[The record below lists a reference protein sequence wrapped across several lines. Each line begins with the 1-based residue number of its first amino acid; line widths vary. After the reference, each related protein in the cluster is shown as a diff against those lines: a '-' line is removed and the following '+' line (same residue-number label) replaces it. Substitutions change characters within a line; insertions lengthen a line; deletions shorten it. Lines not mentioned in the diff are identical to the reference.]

1 MALHQVSGR
10 WKLGLVL
17 TLSTVGLWATLP
29 VALKVSLEQTD
40 AITVTWF
47 RFLFAAA
54 LMAAWLLPRGALR
67 KAGRLEHG
75 HWWLLAIAAIGL
87 IGNYVLYLI
96 GLDYTTPGNAQV
108 IIQLAPILMAMGG
121 LLVFGERFSRG
132 QWLGL
137 LVLLTGLGLFFRDQL
152 LVLGGNP
159 RYLIGAGVMVAAAIV
174 WAVYALAQKQL
185 LGRLGSATI
194 MLFIYAVACV
204 LLLPWASP
212 SQLLALDAK
221 HWAILLYCA
230 LNTLV
235 AYGAFAE
242 ALAHW
247 EASRVSAVL
256 ALTPLL
262 TFAAVATTHALAPDL
277 VAAEKI
283 GAIGFTGA
291 LLVVTGSAL
300 TSLLGRRRRPKL
312 ACEATDG
319 EFPAPIRPPA
329 ESGRTP

>member
-17 TLSTVGLWATLP
+17 ALSTVGLWATLP
-29 VALKVSLEQTD
+29 VALKISLEQAD

-47 RFLFAAA
+47 RFLFAAV
-54 LMAAWLLPRGALR
+54 LMAAWLLPRGALK
-67 KAGRLEHG
+67 KAGRLERSH
-75 HWWLLAIAAIGL
+75 WLLLALAAAGL
-87 IGNYVLYLI
+87 IGNYVLYVV
-96 GLDYTTPGNAQV
+96 GLDYTTPANAQV

-121 LLVFGERFSRG
+121 LLVFGERFSGG

-137 LVLLTGLGLFFRDQL
+137 LVLLCGLGLFFRDQL
-152 LVLGGNP
+152 LVLGGNS
-159 RYLIGAGVMVAAAIV
+159 RYLPGAAVIVAAAVV

-194 MLFIYAVACV
+194 LLFIYVVASV

-212 SQLLALDAK
+212 SQLLAMDTR
-221 HWAILLYCA
+221 HWLILLYCA
-230 LNTLV
+230 VNTLV

-262 TFAAVATTHALAPDL
+262 TFAAVASTHALAPDL
-277 VAAEKI
+277 VAAE
-283 GAIGFTGA
+283 AIGGVGFFGA
-291 LLVVTGSAL
+291 VLVVAGSAL
-300 TSLLGRRRRPKL
+300 TSLLGRRRRPRL
-312 ACEATDG
+312 ACEASDG
-319 EFPAPIRPPA
+319 EFPAPIRPAA
-329 ESGRTP
+329 ETEMPR

>member
-10 WKLGLVL
+10 WQFGLL
-17 TLSTVGLWATLP
+17 LALSTVGLWATLP
-29 VALKVSLEQTD
+29 VALKVSLEQAD
-40 AITVTWF
+40 AVTVTWF
-47 RFLFAAA
+47 RFLFSAV
-54 LMAAWLLPRGALR
+54 LMAAWLLPRGALK
-67 KAGRLEHG
+67 KAGRLQRG
-75 HWWLLAIAAIGL
+75 HWWLLAIASAGL
-87 IGNYVLYLI
+87 IGNYLLYVV
-96 GLDYTTPGNAQV
+96 GLDYTTPANAQV

-137 LVLLTGLGLFFRDQL
+137 LVLLCGLGLFFRDQL

-159 RYLIGAGVMVAAAIV
+159 RYLPGASVIVAAALV

-194 MLFIYAVACV
+194 LLFIYVVASV

-212 SQLLALDAK
+212 SQLLDMDAK
-221 HWAILLYCA
+221 HWLILLYCA
-230 LNTLV
+230 LNTLA

-262 TFAAVATTHALAPDL
+262 TFAAVAITHALLPDL
-277 VAAEKI
+277 VAAERI
-283 GAIGFTGA
+283 GTIGFIGA
-291 LLVVTGSAL
+291 LLVVAGSAL
-300 TSLLGRRRRPKL
+300 TSMLGCRRRPQL
-312 ACEATDG
+312 VCAATDG
-319 EFPAPIRPPA
+319 EIPTPIRPAAGTAQQP
-329 ESGRTP
+329 

>member
-17 TLSTVGLWATLP
+17 SLSTVGLWATLP
-29 VALKVSLEQTD
+29 VALKVSLEQAD

-47 RFLFAAA
+47 RFVFAAV
-54 LMAAWLLPRGALR
+54 LMTVWLLPRGTLR
-67 KAGRLEHG
+67 EATRLERG
-75 HWWLLAIAAIGL
+75 HWWLLAIAAAGL
-87 IGNYVLYLI
+87 IGNYVFYLI
-96 GLDYTTPGNAQV
+96 GLDFTTPANTQV

-121 LLVFGERFSRG
+121 LVLFGEHFSRG

-137 LVLLTGLGLFFRDQL
+137 LVLVCGLGLFFRDQL
-152 LVLGGNP
+152 LLLGGSR
-159 RYLIGAGVMVAAAIV
+159 RYLICAAVMVAASVV
-174 WAVYALAQKQL
+174 WAIYALAQKQL

-194 MLFIYAVACV
+194 MLFIYAAASVV
-204 LLLPWASP
+204 LLPWASP
-212 SQLLALDAK
+212 TQLLALDGK
-221 HWAILLYCA
+221 HWLILLYCS
-230 LNTLV
+230 LNTLL

-262 TFAAVATTHALAPDL
+262 TFAAVAITHALAPDL

-283 GAIGFTGA
+283 GAIGFAGA
-291 LLVVTGSAL
+291 VLVVAGSAL

-319 EFPAPIRPPA
+319 EIPAPIRPVPETEPA
-329 ESGRTP
+329 Q